1 VAENM
6 RVWRSALVW
15 PTIVLQT
22 TSDGKRKRSE
32 QTHPQLKPSKQHLK
46 HPASHIGVTGHSVQV
61 AMNMCTPPVVPAA
74 TSAVGAGPGTPGPA
88 RIPGWA

>member
-1 VAENM
+1 MAENM

-22 TSDGKRKRSE
+22 TSDGKTARSE
-32 QTHPQLKPSKQHLK
+32 QTHPQLKPSRQHPK
-46 HPASHIGVTGHSVQV
+46 PVASHTGVTGHSVQV

-88 RIPGWA
+88 HILGWA